1 MSRVSIIVPSYKAED
16 WIEQCLQSIYSQ
28 DYEQIQLV
36 LIDDPEG
43 TGAGAARNRGLERA
57 VGEYVCFVD
66 ADDYLAPGAVSKLV
80 TAIQGVDMAIG
91 SFRKFGNFEQIVRH
105 SNAMLSTEQIAAYAM
120 SNLRD
125 TRRHQ
130 MLSGCWAKLYRREFI
145 KPFPAIT
152 TAEDMAFNFDYL
164 SRCSKVRFI
173 SDVVY
178 NNRKRA
184 GSLTTTFDASNKPGL
199 FGFLPALKY
208 VRAFLSQ
215 VYAEDEIDEAID
227 NSKVYHSLL
236 YFMRIC
242 EHEGKP
248 MNEVFKRL
256 YP

>member
-1 MSRVSIIVPSYKAED
+1 MRVSVIVPVYKAED
-16 WIEQCLQSIYSQ
+16 WLAQCLQSIYDQ
-28 DYEQIQLV
+28 DYQHIQLIK
-36 LIDDPEG
+36 IDDPEG
-43 TGAGAARNRGLERA
+43 TGAGVARNRGLERA

-66 ADDYLAPGAVSKLV
+66 ADDYLAPNAISRMVEAMQGA
-80 TAIQGVDMAIG
+80 DMVVG
-91 SFRKFGNFEQIVRH
+91 SFRKFGNFESIVKH
-105 SNAMLSTEQIAAYAM
+105 SNTTLSTEQIAAYAM

-130 MLSGCWAKLYRREFI
+130 MLSGCWAKLYRRELI
-145 KPFPAIT
+145 KPFPNIT

-164 SRCSKVRFI
+164 SRCSRVRFI
-173 SDVVY
+173 SDIVY

-184 GSLTTTFDASNKPGL
+184 GSLTTTFDANNKPGL

-208 VRAFLSQ
+208 VRKFLSGT
-215 VYAEDEIDEAID
+215 YAEDEIEDAID

-236 YFMRIC
+236 YFIRIC